1 MSVIHF
7 VKHLSL
13 LPRATFRVFPAINL
27 SFLSRADKGSQ
38 QTRDF
43 QLFFIPLK
51 GHIVK
56 THLIFLKVPFLTQ
69 EKYVNHICLNL
80 FINDRYIIFK
90 QQTTLS
96 MGLPA

>member
-13 LPRATFRVFPAINL
+13 LPRSTFRVFPAINL

-69 EKYVNHICLNL
+69 EKYVNHISVE
-80 FINDRYIIFK
+80 FIYKFRQIYNI
-90 QQTTLS
+90 
-96 MGLPA
+96 